1 MTKFIELTEVAGR
14 KQAKLTINVNNILQF
29 FSVEPSNTGVKTRV
43 VVFDGAELKKFNVRE
58 SYEDILR
65 ALEVKQIFDC
75 NDENNARPQKS
86 STWVL

>member
-1 MTKFIELTEVAGR
+1 MTKFIELTIR
-14 KQAKLTINVNNILQF
+14 DTKLTINVNNILQF
-29 FSVEPSNTGVKTRV
+29 HSREPDSPGTKIVIV
-43 VVFDGAELKKFNVRE
+43 DGAKSKDLYASE

-75 NDENNARPQKS
+75 NDENNARPKKS